1 MRPRQQHTMQALA
14 HIDKADRPRTR
25 SVPLGIV
32 QQPVPIAADRSDIF
46 PLDRL
51 RALGAV
57 APATRARMDQLVEL
71 AKNGLPRMY
80 RKGSFAHTVRG
91 VKTAKGKAVR
101 AEGDSLRYAIDVA
114 LGLSFTSIEE
124 QRRILKG
131 VTAAD
136 LISTTATRA
145 EFSSDP
151 GAVALA
157 AWTSAEAAGKYAAPL
172 FNRLTAWLESGEPVN
187 TVDCAWALL
196 AAVAARHLGDTAR
209 LTTMARNRL
218 IEAQGPFG
226 LFPHGLPAS
235 SNGRWRAHVGCFADQ
250 VYTIQALA
258 RLHVASPDEEALSAA
273 EACAARICALQGP
286 AGQWW
291 WHYDVR
297 DGSVVEGYPVYSV
310 HQHAMAPM
318 ALLDLREA
326 GGTDHLAAVVKGVQ
340 WLDTHPEIDTPL
352 VSEEHGVIWRKVA
365 RREPKKA
372 ARAIAAVTTAIRP
385 GLHLPGLNLVFPTT
399 YVDYECR
406 PYEFGWLLYA
416 WLCGGT
422 VAGLSGRDPKPA
434 VSRTWGA

>member
-1 MRPRQQHTMQALA
+1 
-14 HIDKADRPRTR
+14 
-25 SVPLGIV
+25 
-32 QQPVPIAADRSDIF
+32 VPIAADRSDIF

-80 RKGSFAHTVRG
+80 RKGSFVHTVRG
-91 VKTAKGKAVR
+91 VNTAKGKAVR

-114 LGLSFTSIEE
+114 LGLSFTSIDE

-136 LISTTATRA
+136 L
-145 EFSSDP
+145 
-151 GAVALA
+151 A
-157 AWTSAEAAGKYAAPL
+157 AWTSAEAAGVYAAPL

-258 RLHVASPDEEALSAA
+258 RLHVASPDGEALAAA

-291 WHYDVR
+291 WH
-297 DGSVVEGYPVYSV
+297 
-310 HQHAMAPM
+310 
-318 ALLDLREA
+318 
-326 GGTDHLAAVVKGVQ
+326 
-340 WLDTHPEIDTPL
+340 
-352 VSEEHGVIWRKVA
+352 
-365 RREPKKA
+365 
-372 ARAIAAVTTAIRP
+372 
-385 GLHLPGLNLVFPTT
+385 
-399 YVDYECR
+399 
-406 PYEFGWLLYA
+406 
-416 WLCGGT
+416 
-422 VAGLSGRDPKPA
+422 
-434 VSRTWGA
+434 